1 MSNKRTK
8 NKELPVVTYTP
19 ESKLC
24 SPVVMAKEMW
34 KDLLASKELAWRLM
48 IRDISALY
56 RQTFLGILWAFL
68 PPIAMALIFVILNG
82 RKVIDVGETNI
93 PYPAFVM
100 FGTV

>member
-1 MSNKRTK
+1 MKNKLTN

-48 IRDISALY
+48 VRDISAQY
-56 RQTFLGILWAFL
+56 RQSVLGILWAFL
-68 PPIAMALIFVILNG
+68 PPIATALIF
-82 RKVIDVGETNI
+82 IDINSLKIINI
-93 PYPAFVM
+93 
-100 FGTV
+100 G